1 MMIFIWW
8 YFLSH
13 PCQASSNAH
22 KRGSIGHRAPFLI
35 LVKIEKKE
43 IAFFLHKGI
52 INIISMYICITFCT
66 QIGFELKVYNNCFM
80 WKGNLLYTDITFEIE
95 KVSSLQTDLSPPSRP
110 WPSPARR
117 WAEREGA
124 ISPQLLRSPHKW
136 LVIRFKKD
144 KCVIRVCLCHCA
156 SMCWEGDSFIERDS
170 VLFVFLVFL
179 WLLS

>member
-66 QIGFELKVYNNCFM
+66 QIGFELKVYNICFM

-95 KVSSLQTDLSPPSRP
+95 NVSSLQTDLSPPSRP

-124 ISPQLLRSPHKW
+124 ISPQPLRSPLSKEVVIIFYFHYLYQKGIIGLNEISPQPLRSPLSQNCVIRAPLILLRS
-136 LVIRFKKD
+136 
-144 KCVIRVCLCHCA
+144 
-156 SMCWEGDSFIERDS
+156 
-170 VLFVFLVFL
+170 
-179 WLLS
+179 